1 MPLAYRAARHEAG
14 ANGGTRPYAGRMTF
28 RRLRPLIPALLLVL
42 TLAATATGQARNRPD
57 AAAPTGGTDGPTRQF
72 APDPQVDYQHLK
84 LDLRMPDPKSKS
96 FTATE
101 TLTFTTYALPLDS
114 LALDAVGLDV
124 RSVKDGD
131 GHDLDYRYDG
141 KILTVRF
148 EEPLP
153 PRSDHTLVFEYVCSD
168 PADGLNFALPDD
180 AYPDR
185 PLQIHSQGEAQTNRY
200 WLIAHD
206 YPNEKMTTEIA
217 ATVPDDLKVLSN
229 GKFLGVA
236 DAGVGG
242 DGMKT
247 WHYKLSE
254 PHASYLI
261 SLVIGQFDVV
271 EDEWRGKRLAYWV
284 PPGKGVDVERTYRNT
299 KDMLDFF
306 SDKLGEYPWD
316 AYSQSVVYNFG
327 AGGMENTSVTTLY
340 EDAVLSE
347 RATVGYD
354 IDGLISHEMA
364 HQWFGDHTTCKTWA
378 ELWLN
383 EGFASYL
390 DAAWHEHKYGADE
403 YAVETYGTM
412 KNVAASD
419 DVTADGGLFWPTYS
433 DPEETFRRRV
443 SNPYGKGQSV
453 IHMLREEVGDDAV
466 FWDALKLFQTRY
478 AFKSV
483 EHADLRHCFEE
494 LTGRDFS
501 RFFRQWVERPGC
513 PKLDVKYAWDDDA
526 KAVDLTMTQTQPI
539 AVAYPA
545 FEGPMRVWCVMKDG
559 TVRKFTAELTGK
571 ESRTS
576 LATGEEPAQV
586 VVNPTNGML
595 CVLNFTPPAAMTL
608 AQATDGPTA
617 FAKLQAIDR
626 LATSGNS
633 KSRDALVSILTDAD
647 THYGIRSA
655 AAASLGKMDTPE
667 ARDALLTV
675 LKDGVADPKVR
686 RAVVSAVGDYKDAT
700 VTTALMPL
708 AEHDNSLFVEA
719 SALSALGN
727 QRPTDAIIDLLVKKT
742 DDTGWAS
749 RVRQAAVGALAD
761 AKDKRGIEPAK
772 KLAAYGGP
780 FRARG
785 TGISALGSLYE
796 VADDAGK
803 TDIRESLLAII
814 NDPQGR
820 NATLAI
826 RTLASTG
833 DKEAIPALERLA
845 AGSAPD
851 ALKDAATG
859 AVRKINS
866 GGDESSTVQD
876 LRRRLDRLEDE
887 RDAAQFEK
895 RQKAIET
902 NQTPDTPTTRAAA

>member
-1 MPLAYRAARHEAG
+1 MIRRRFCPL
-14 ANGGTRPYAGRMTF
+14 
-28 RRLRPLIPALLLVL
+28 PLALLLSL
-42 TLAATATGQARNRPD
+42 MLAPAAMGQNRNAIP
-57 AAAPTGGTDGPTRQF
+57 AGGEDGAGGSPRQF

-101 TLTFTTYALPLDS
+101 TLTFTTYALPVDS
-114 LALDAVGLDV
+114 LTLNAVGLDIKG
-124 RSVKDGD
+124 VKDGD
-131 GHDLDYRYDG
+131 GNDVDHRYDG
-141 KILTVRF
+141 KVLTVRF
-148 EEPLP
+148 DQPLP
-153 PRSDHTLVFEYVCSD
+153 PRSDHTLVFQYACTD
-168 PADGLNFALPDD
+168 PADGLNFALPDA

-200 WLIAHD
+200 WLVAHD
-206 YPNEKMTTEIA
+206 YPNEKMTTEIT
-217 ATVPDDLKVLSN
+217 ATVPGDLKVLSN
-229 GKFLGVA
+229 GKFLGTT
-236 DAGVGG
+236 DLGDWGG
-242 DGMKT
+242 RMKT

-261 SLVIGQFDVV
+261 SLVVGQFDVV
-271 EDEWRGKRLAYWV
+271 EDEWRGKRVAYWV
-284 PPGKGVDVERTYRNT
+284 PPGKGQDVERTYKNT

-340 EDAVLSE
+340 EDAVLPE
-347 RATVGYD
+347 RATIGYD

-403 YAVETYGTM
+403 YAVETYNTM
-412 KNVAASD
+412 KGVAASD
-419 DVTADGGLFWPTYS
+419 DVTADGGLFWPTYD
-433 DPEETFRRRV
+433 DPEATFRRRV

-453 IHMLREEVGDDAV
+453 IHMLREEVGDDQV

-513 PKLDVKYAWDDDA
+513 PKLDVKYGWDDDA
-526 KAVDLTMTQTQPI
+526 GAVNLTMTQTQPI
-539 AVAYPA
+539 AAAYPA
-545 FEGPMRVWCVMKDG
+545 FVGPMHVWCVMKDG

-595 CVLNFTPPAAMTL
+595 CVPNFNPPAAMTL
-608 AQATDGPTA
+608 AQATEGPTG

-633 KSRDALVSILTDAD
+633 KSRDALASILKDESL
-647 THYGIRSA
+647 HYGIRSA

-667 ARDALLTV
+667 ARDALLAV
-675 LKDGVADPKVR
+675 LNDGVDDPKVR
-686 RAVVSAVGDYKDAT
+686 RAVVSAVGDYKHESVAK
-700 VTTALMPL
+700 ALMQL
-708 AEHDNSLFVEA
+708 AEHDDSLFVEA
-719 SALSALGN
+719 AALAALGN
-727 QRPTDAIIDLLVKKT
+727 QRESDAIVDLLVKKT
-742 DDTGWAS
+742 DDDGWAA

-761 AKDKRGIEPAK
+761 LGDVRGIEPAE

-780 FRARG
+780 FRGRS
-785 TGISALGSLYE
+785 TGISALGKLYT

-803 TDIRESLLAII
+803 KDVREFLVGLIH
-814 NDPQGR
+814 DPQQR
-820 NATLAI
+820 HAVAAI
-826 RTLASTG
+826 RTLATLG
-833 DKEAIPALERLA
+833 DKEAIPPLQRLA
-845 AGSAPD
+845 DGSAPD
-851 ALKDAATG
+851 ALRDAATG
-859 AVRKINS
+859 AIRKINT
-866 GGDESSTVQD
+866 GGDESATLQD

-887 RDAAQFEK
+887 RDADQFEK
-895 RQKAIET
+895 RQKATEIE
-902 NQTPDTPTTRAAA
+902 QKPDATPTTRAAA

>member
-1 MPLAYRAARHEAG
+1 M
-14 ANGGTRPYAGRMTF
+14 
-28 RRLRPLIPALLLVL
+28 
-42 TLAATATGQARNRPD
+42 
-57 AAAPTGGTDGPTRQF
+57 
-72 APDPQVDYQHLK
+72 
-84 LDLRMPDPKSKS
+84 
-96 FTATE
+96 
-101 TLTFTTYALPLDS
+101 
-114 LALDAVGLDV
+114 
-124 RSVKDGD
+124 
-131 GHDLDYRYDG
+131 
-141 KILTVRF
+141 RF
-148 EEPLP
+148 DQPLP
-153 PRSDHTLVFEYVCSD
+153 SRSDHTLVFEYACTD

-217 ATVPDDLKVLSN
+217 ATVPGDLKVLSN
-229 GKFLGVA
+229 GKFLGSA
-236 DAGVGG
+236 DAD

-271 EDEWRGKRLAYWV
+271 EDEWRGKRLSYWV

-299 KDMLDFF
+299 KDMLRLFQRQARRVPVGR
-306 SDKLGEYPWD
+306 LLAERGLQLRRRRHGEHERHD
-316 AYSQSVVYNFG
+316 AVRGRG
-327 AGGMENTSVTTLY
+327 AGPSGPTIGN
-340 EDAVLSE
+340 
-347 RATVGYD
+347 D

-403 YAVETYGTM
+403 YAAETYGTM
-412 KNVAASD
+412 KYVAASD
-419 DVTADGGLFWPTYS
+419 DVTADGGLFYPTYS

-513 PKLDVKYAWDDDA
+513 PKLDVKYGWDDDA
-526 KAVDLTMTQTQPI
+526 KAVNLTMTQTQPI
-539 AVAYPA
+539 AAAYPA
-545 FEGPMRVWCVMKDG
+545 FEGPMKVWCVMKDG
-559 TVRKFTAELTGK
+559 SVRKFTAELTGK

-595 CVLNFTPPAAMTL
+595 CVLTFNPPAAMTL
-608 AQATDGPTA
+608 AQATDGPTGV
-617 FAKLQAIDR
+617 AKLQAIDR

-633 KSRDALVSILTDAD
+633 KSRDALVSILKDESL
-647 THYGIRSA
+647 HYGIRSA

-667 ARDALLTV
+667 ARDALARGVQGRRGRPEGPPRRRERGRRLQGRDR
-675 LKDGVADPKVR
+675 DGGADAALPNTTTRCSSR
-686 RAVVSAVGDYKDAT
+686 RRRCRRWAT
-700 VTTALMPL
+700 
-708 AEHDNSLFVEA
+708 S
-719 SALSALGN
+719 G
-727 QRPTDAIIDLLVKKT
+727 RPT
-742 DDTGWAS
+742 
-749 RVRQAAVGALAD
+749 R
-761 AKDKRGIEPAK
+761 
-772 KLAAYGGP
+772 
-780 FRARG
+780 
-785 TGISALGSLYE
+785 
-796 VADDAGK
+796 
-803 TDIRESLLAII
+803 
-814 NDPQGR
+814 
-820 NATLAI
+820 
-826 RTLASTG
+826 
-833 DKEAIPALERLA
+833 
-845 AGSAPD
+845 
-851 ALKDAATG
+851 
-859 AVRKINS
+859 
-866 GGDESSTVQD
+866 SSTCS
-876 LRRRLDRLEDE
+876 
-887 RDAAQFEK
+887 
-895 RQKAIET
+895 
-902 NQTPDTPTTRAAA
+902 

>member
-1 MPLAYRAARHEAG
+1 MI
-14 ANGGTRPYAGRMTF
+14 
-28 RRLRPLIPALLLVL
+28 RRRFRPLSLALLLSL
-42 TLAATATGQARNRPD
+42 MLALPAAGQNRNATPA
-57 AAAPTGGTDGPTRQF
+57 GGDVGSPRQF
-72 APDPQVDYQHLK
+72 APDPQVNYQHLK
-84 LDLRMPDPKSKS
+84 LDLTMADPKSKS

-114 LALDAVGLDV
+114 LTLDAVGLDIKTV
-124 RSVKDGD
+124 RDGD
-131 GHDLDYRYDG
+131 GKNLDHRYDG
-141 KILTVRF
+141 KQLTVRF
-148 EEPLP
+148 AEPLAA
-153 PRSDHTLVFEYVCSD
+153 RSDHTLVFEYGCND

-185 PLQIHSQGEAQTNRY
+185 ALQIHSQGEAQTNRY

-206 YPNEKMTTEIA
+206 YPNEKMTTEIV
-217 ATVPDDLKVLSN
+217 ATVPGDLKVLSN
-229 GKFLGVA
+229 GKFLGEK
-236 DAGVGG
+236 DAG

-261 SLVIGQFDVV
+261 SLVVGEFDVV
-271 EDEWRGKRLAYWV
+271 EQEWHGKRVAYWV
-284 PPGKGVDVERTYRNT
+284 PPGKGADVERTYKNT
-299 KDMLDFF
+299 PDMLSFF
-306 SDKLGEYPWD
+306 SDKLGEYPWE
-316 AYSQSVVYNFG
+316 AYNQSVVYNFG

-453 IHMLREEVGDDAV
+453 IHMLREEVGDDQV

-478 AFKSV
+478 AFQSV

-513 PKLDVKYAWDDDA
+513 PKLDVKYGWDDDA
-526 KAVDLTMTQTQPI
+526 KAGGAVNLTMTQTQPI
-539 AVAYPA
+539 AAAYPA
-545 FEGPMRVWCVMKDG
+545 FVGPMHVWCVMKDG
-559 TVRKFTAELTGK
+559 SVRKFTAELTGK
-571 ESRTS
+571 ESRTT

-595 CVLNFTPPAAMTL
+595 CVLNFNPPAAMTL

-633 KSRDALVSILTDAD
+633 KSRDALASILKDESICTTA
-647 THYGIRSA
+647 SA
-655 AAASLGKMDTPE
+655 ARPRRRWGRWT
-667 ARDALLTV
+667 RR
-675 LKDGVADPKVR
+675 R
-686 RAVVSAVGDYKDAT
+686 RA
-700 VTTALMPL
+700 
-708 AEHDNSLFVEA
+708 
-719 SALSALGN
+719 
-727 QRPTDAIIDLLVKKT
+727 
-742 DDTGWAS
+742 
-749 RVRQAAVGALAD
+749 
-761 AKDKRGIEPAK
+761 
-772 KLAAYGGP
+772 
-780 FRARG
+780 
-785 TGISALGSLYE
+785 
-796 VADDAGK
+796 
-803 TDIRESLLAII
+803 
-814 NDPQGR
+814 
-820 NATLAI
+820 
-826 RTLASTG
+826 
-833 DKEAIPALERLA
+833 
-845 AGSAPD
+845 
-851 ALKDAATG
+851 
-859 AVRKINS
+859 
-866 GGDESSTVQD
+866 
-876 LRRRLDRLEDE
+876 
-887 RDAAQFEK
+887 
-895 RQKAIET
+895 
-902 NQTPDTPTTRAAA
+902 TR